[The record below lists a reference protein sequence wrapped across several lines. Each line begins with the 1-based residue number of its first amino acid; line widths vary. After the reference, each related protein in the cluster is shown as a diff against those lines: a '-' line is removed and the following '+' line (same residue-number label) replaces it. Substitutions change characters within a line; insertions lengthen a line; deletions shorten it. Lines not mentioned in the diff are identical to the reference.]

1 MADSARS
8 KASTQVIDF
17 TNVKDGS
24 GFNKKRMPAGDYLAR
39 ITRVEDSPSK
49 KDNEPQWLFTIALE
63 DRRTIAY
70 PYYCKLVENQL
81 WKLRNLIQASGIS
94 VPKKKIKLDPEK
106 LVGKLIGI
114 TLEDDEYEGK
124 EQSVIAAIFE
134 ANEVVPGDT
143 RPADDD
149 DDIDDEDE
157 PAPPPRKKAKPAP
170 EPEDDDED
178 VEEDEDDEPAPP
190 PTRKKKPAPVDDD
203 DLDELDLDDL

>member
-1 MADSARS
+1 MADRS
-8 KASTQVIDF
+8 KATTAVIDF
-17 TNVKDGS
+17 TNVKEGS

-39 ITRVEDSPSK
+39 ISRVEDSPSK
-49 KDNEPQWLFTIALE
+49 KDGEPQWLFTITLE
-63 DRRTIAY
+63 NHKSVAY

-81 WKLRNLIQASGIS
+81 WKLRNLIQAAGIA

-124 EQSVIAAIFE
+124 EQSVIEAIFE
-134 ANEVVPGDT
+134 ASEV
-143 RPADDD
+143 ADSGLPSAPDVDD
-149 DDIDDEDE
+149 DDEDE
-157 PAPPPRKKAKPAP
+157 DEAPAPRKKAAPAP

-178 VEEDEDDEPAPP
+178 DEDDEPAPAP
-190 PTRKKKPAPVDDD
+190 KKAAKKAAPVEDD

>member
-1 MADSARS
+1 MADRA

-17 TNVKDGS
+17 TNVKEGS
-24 GFNKKRMPAGDYLAR
+24 GFNKRRLPAGDYLAR

-49 KDNEPQWLFTIALE
+49 KDGEAQWLFTLVPEGHKSA
-63 DRRTIAY
+63 AF

-81 WKLRNLIQASGIS
+81 WKLRNLIQAAGIA

-106 LVGKLIGI
+106 LVGKLVGI
-114 TLEDDEYEGK
+114 TLEDDEYDGK

-134 ANEVVPGDT
+134 ASEVTDSSL
-143 RPADDD
+143 PAEPDEDDD
-149 DDIDDEDE
+149 DEE
-157 PAPPPRKKAKPAP
+157 EVAPPPRKKAAPAP

-178 VEEDEDDEPAPP
+178 DDEDEAPAPP
-190 PTRKKKPAPVDDD
+190 KAKKKAAPVEDD

>member
-1 MADSARS
+1 MADRA

-17 TNVKDGS
+17 TNVKEGS
-24 GFNKKRMPAGDYLAR
+24 GFNKRRLPAGDYLAR

-49 KDNEPQWLFTIALE
+49 KDGEAQWLFTLVPESHKSSAF
-63 DRRTIAY
+63 

-81 WKLRNLIQASGIS
+81 WKLRNLIQAAGIA

-106 LVGKLIGI
+106 LVGKLVGI
-114 TLEDDEYEGK
+114 TLEDDEYDGK

-134 ANEVVPGDT
+134 ASEVTDSQL
-143 RPADDD
+143 PAEPDEDDD
-149 DDIDDEDE
+149 DDEE
-157 PAPPPRKKAKPAP
+157 EAPAPRKKAAPAP

-178 VEEDEDDEPAPP
+178 EDEAPAPAKA
-190 PTRKKKPAPVDDD
+190 KKKAAPVEDD

>member
-1 MADSARS
+1 MADRA
-8 KASTQVIDF
+8 KATTQVIDF
-17 TNVKDGS
+17 TNVKEGS

-39 ITRVEDSPSK
+39 ISRVEDSPSK
-49 KDNEPQWLFTIALE
+49 KDGEPQWLFSITLE
-63 DRRTIAY
+63 EHKSVTY

-81 WKLRNLIQASGIS
+81 WKLRNLIQAAGIA

-124 EQSVIAAIFE
+124 EQSVIEAIFE
-134 ANEVVPGDT
+134 ASEVTDSGLPSAPDV
-143 RPADDD
+143 DDD
-149 DDIDDEDE
+149 DDEDEDKA
-157 PAPPPRKKAKPAP
+157 PAPRKKAAKAP

-178 VEEDEDDEPAPP
+178 DEDDEPAPAP
-190 PTRKKKPAPVDDD
+190 KKAAKKAAPVEDD